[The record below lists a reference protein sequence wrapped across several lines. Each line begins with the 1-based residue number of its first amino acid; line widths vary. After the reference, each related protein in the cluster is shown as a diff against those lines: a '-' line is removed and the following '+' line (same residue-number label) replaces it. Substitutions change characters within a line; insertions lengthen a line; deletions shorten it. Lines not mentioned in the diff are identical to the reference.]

1 MSRDQKP
8 TAKCAVELKR
18 RRLYGG
24 LQSNVRLIIHLQ
36 RTDLRHMLIK
46 HMQKHCLM
54 HRLSLTSSWV
64 GALSKFLWIVQVSD
78 ILYLSLSISA
88 ERLLPVNKVEIVKG
102 STQLRDDI
110 RSFCQITHTITSI
123 YSVTES
129 ITCKN
134 QVIMDLL
141 LWSHL
146 EFKSKL
152 PTLLPMEAFLALTSR
167 WGRAAILACLFSQW

>member
-1 MSRDQKP
+1 MRSETQK
-8 TAKCAVELKR
+8 AEALRRAAVKR
-18 RRLYGG
+18 KAYHTLAAHWFKTYAYQAHAET
-24 LQSNVRLIIHLQ
+24 LFDAQS
-36 RTDLRHMLIK
+36 
-46 HMQKHCLM
+46 
-54 HRLSLTSSWV
+54 LSLTLSWA
-64 GALSKFLWIVQVSD
+64 GALSKLFWIVQVSD

-110 RSFCQITHTITSI
+110 RRFCQITHTITSI

-134 QVIMDLL
+134 QVIIDLL
-141 LWSHL
+141 LWTHL

-152 PTLLPMEAFLALTSR
+152 PTLLPMEACLALTSR
-167 WGRAAILACLFSQW
+167 WGKVAILACLFS